1 MGKVEGGCM
10 TGWEMWNVWFARL
23 IPNSDSAIAM
33 LRSNHMVLVL
43 ARLCL
48 RHWLSPSVKRN
59 SREKSG
65 HIKYNGI
72 DPN

>member
-1 MGKVEGGCM
+1 MGKAEGGQV

-23 IPNSDSAIAM
+23 ILNSDSAIAM
-33 LRSNHMVLVL
+33 LRSNHMVLVW

-48 RHWLSPSVKRN
+48 RHRVSLSAKRN

-65 HIKYNGI
+65 HII
-72 DPN
+72 MVSTPI